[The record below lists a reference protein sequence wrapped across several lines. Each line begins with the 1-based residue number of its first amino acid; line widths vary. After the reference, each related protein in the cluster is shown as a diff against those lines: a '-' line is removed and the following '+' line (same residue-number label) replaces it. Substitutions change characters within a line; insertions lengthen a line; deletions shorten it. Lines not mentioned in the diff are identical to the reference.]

1 MKTVAAGLPGPVPG
15 RGPSSVR
22 RSAMPWLALLTVLV
36 AAFACRKG
44 AETPP
49 VSPSAKRYPLTGE
62 VKLVDPGEGRI
73 DVAHDAIPG
82 FMDPMTMSFAVRPP
96 ERIKELATGD
106 RIAATL
112 VVDKERSWL
121 EGITVSFK
129 GKALPSPPSRLV
141 VLPKPAE
148 PGDEVPPFSLVDQDG
163 RTITRET
170 FRGKALVV
178 TFFFT
183 HCPLPEF
190 CPRMSENFGAL
201 EKALTADAKL
211 GGRTRLLSVSFD
223 PERDT
228 PQVLRTYGLRFHAKE
243 STPFA
248 IWSLATGGAGEVK
261 KLTDFFGVWFQ
272 NDGGNISHGLA
283 TSVVDPQGRVVR
295 TFYGNSWTTDEV
307 LDELHAIPE
316 SRSLR

>member
-1 MKTVAAGLPGPVPG
+1 MRRPDSPSIGATRACARLAA
-15 RGPSSVR
+15 
-22 RSAMPWLALLTVLV
+22 ALLGVLV
-36 AAFACRKG
+36 LASGCRKG
-44 AETPP
+44 AELPP
-49 VSPSAKRYPLTGE
+49 ASPAAKRYPLTGE
-62 VKLVDPGEGRI
+62 VKFVDLAEGRI

-82 FMDPMTMSFAVRPP
+82 FMDAMTMSFAVRPP

-112 VVDKERSWL
+112 VVEKERSWL
-121 EGITVSFK
+121 EGIKVSA
-129 GKALPSPPSRLV
+129 KATASPSAPSRLV
-141 VLPKPAE
+141 VLPPPAQ

-170 FRGKALVV
+170 FRGKAFVV
-178 TFFFT
+178 TFIFT

-201 EKALTADAKL
+201 EKALSADARL
-211 GGRTRLLSVSFD
+211 GERTRLLSVSFD

-248 IWSLATGGAGEVK
+248 IWSLGTGSAAEVK

-295 TFYGNSWTTDEV
+295 TFYENSWTTDEV
-307 LDELHAIPE
+307 LAEVRAIPE
-316 SRSLR
+316 SK